1 MDTFLKAVVAV
12 FVAVIICVVL
22 AKQGKEFAIILTVLV
37 SCLILAAAFTFLK
50 PVIDLVERLSEL
62 GNLNDQMLE
71 ILLKAVGVALLAETT
86 ELVCK
91 DAGNNTLG
99 KALQILSMAVILW
112 LAIPLFNE
120 LIDLIQT
127 VLEYA

>member
-12 FVAVIICVVL
+12 FGAVIICVVL

>member
-12 FVAVIICVVL
+12 FGAVIICVVL

-99 KALQILSMAVILW
+99 KALQILSMAVIVW

>member
-1 MDTFLKAVVAV
+1 MDTFLKAVVSV

-22 AKQGKEFAIILTVLV
+22 TKQGKEFAIILTVLV

-50 PVIDLVERLSEL
+50 PVIDLVERLSDL